1 MGNRVGCAIVG
12 RFSAPVGEIAPAV
25 TGLPRRCLTNS
36 PVGEFP
42 QDHVHVLKAQ
52 DNQVGCRVLA
62 VTAGALTLL
71 YHLSPHTAGEKQRS
85 DG

>member
-1 MGNRVGCAIVG
+1 M
-12 RFSAPVGEIAPAV
+12 
-25 TGLPRRCLTNS
+25 
-36 PVGEFP
+36 GEFL

-71 YHLSPHTAGEKQRS
+71 YHLSPHTADEKQRS